1 MNELSLIDFFKKY
14 SRIEIPKIQRDYA
27 QGRENESEVADRFLD
42 KIFECLKEKDNK
54 NLELDF
60 IYGSVNNKTVYLLDG
75 QQRVTTLF
83 LLHWYIVLR
92 EDRFNEEIKEC
103 LKKFTYSTRVSSR
116 EFCQNIIDND
126 NIKNIKGEISKKEK
140 DKKNKLS
147 DIIKDFYWFTN
158 ENDPT
163 IKAML
168 NMIDKI
174 DKKYNEIVKDN
185 NSIKLFDRLEKIQF
199 YFLPME
205 DFKLTDEIYLKMN
218 ARGKPLTS
226 FENFKAD
233 FTYYIQK
240 NNIDISQQQL
250 SDLDNKY
257 TNFFWQLYKRDK
269 KYDNLYIKFFYRITL
284 IYFIINNED
293 VEKLTDNEYYKYL
306 KSGSFEELNE
316 KNKYSSFNAF
326 KETYDKNICDESK
339 NVIKIIFKVLDIL
352 EHEYSNN
359 ILNTI
364 KPIWDQNDY
373 DILSKIKYEYKD
385 IIIFSALI
393 FYIEKNDYYKKSF
406 KQWMRIVWNITENS
420 NINEYSSIRL
430 IKLFNELS
438 EYSSNIY
445 NFLADEKNIIDTNI
459 SKEAV
464 QYERRKCKF
473 LKRRGKLIIK
483 DKNWEKFFI
492 KAEKYKF
499 FKGYIDFLID
509 DNMDINK
516 FNHRVK
522 LFCSMFNDDGKYTFD
537 EEHLFL
543 RALISNITDINDFR
557 NKKVRISDNLKNLIN
572 ILKDKCYDNDTH
584 DYIKKLLDSKNK
596 YKLKKKL
603 ENEVSKDSKI
613 NLTGYSSYLKE
624 RIKFAHEALKDSV
637 LQNWI
642 YAVNENNKHKNTT
655 MIVDWRDHCLYLL
668 FPRLD
673 RVLIGSYRN
682 QLISDLLK
690 DYKYMIT
697 NYDNIKNIN
706 NAYYTGSD
714 IEIKIKNENEEY
726 ILKFDKS
733 NKLTIKKGDE
743 VILKDNLDEY
753 TFKDYKKRLQDNF
766 LKIYIK
772 NN

>member
-284 IYFIINNED
+284 IYFIINNKD
-293 VEKLTDNEYYKYL
+293 VEKITDNEHYKYL

-326 KETYDKNICDESK
+326 KETYDKNI
-339 NVIKIIFKVLDIL
+339 IKIIFKVLDDIL

-364 KPIWDQNDY
+364 TPIWDQNDY

-385 IIIFSALI
+385 IIIFAALV
-393 FYIEKNDYYKKSF
+393 FYIEKNNIDETETSF

-430 IKLFNELS
+430 IKLFDELS

-445 NFLADEKNIIDTNI
+445 NFLADDNKKIKSEI

-473 LKRRGKLIIK
+473 IIGNN
-483 DKNWEKFFI
+483 DWEITFKE
-492 KAEKYKF
+492 AEKHLF
-499 FKGYIDFLID
+499 FRGYIDFLID

-522 LFCSMFNDDGKYTFD
+522 IFCSMFNNDGKYTFD

-543 RALISNITDINDFR
+543 RALIANIDNIQYF
-557 NKKVRISDNLKNLIN
+557 KKLIISDNVKNIIALM
-572 ILKDKCYDNDTH
+572 K
-584 DYIKKLLDSKNK
+584 SEFK
-596 YKLKKKL
+596 YKHAIIREWFDSADLK
-603 ENEVSKDSKI
+603 
-613 NLTGYSSYLKE
+613 SYLKNKEIEKVYDKFDNNEAKNE
-624 RIKFAHEALKDSV
+624 RIKLAQEALKDSA
-637 LQNWI
+637 LQDWI
-642 YAVNENNKHKNTT
+642 SSKDEEMKVSWKYN
-655 MIVDWRDHCLYLL
+655 CLYLNQL
-668 FPRLD
+668 
-673 RVLIGSYRN
+673 LIGSYRN
-682 QLISDLLK
+682 KLISS
-690 DYKYMIT
+690 YKKLIE
-697 NYDNIKNIN
+697 NY
-706 NAYYTGSD
+706 SD
-714 IEIKIKNENEEY
+714 IERCEIKENNNFYFGLDIIIKIKKGEEEY
-726 ILKFDKS
+726 ILNFDRW
-733 NKLTIKKGDE
+733 NKLTIKKDDE
-743 VILKDNLDEY
+743 VILEDNLNEY
-753 TFKDYKKRLQDNF
+753 TFEEYEKRLQTKFFD
-766 LKIYIK
+766 KYIK
-772 NN
+772 

>member
-1 MNELSLIDFFKKY
+1 MNEKLSLIDFFSKKY

-27 QGRENESEVADRFLD
+27 QGRENESEVADRFLN
-42 KIFECLKEKDNK
+42 KIFECFKENKD
-54 NLELDF
+54 LELDF
-60 IYGSVNNKTVYLLDG
+60 IYGSVNENTVYLLDG

-83 LLHWYIVLR
+83 LLHWYIALR
-92 EDRFNEEIKEC
+92 EDRFDEIKC
-103 LKKFTYSTRVSSR
+103 LEKFTYSTRVYSR

-126 NIKNIKGEISKKEK
+126 NIKNIKDEISKN
-140 DKKNKLS
+140 DKKENDEKKKLS

-168 NMIDKI
+168 NMINKI
-174 DKKYNEIVKDN
+174 DEKYNEIVKDN
-185 NSIKLFDRLEKIQF
+185 NSIKLFDRLENIQF
-199 YFLPME
+199 YFLPLE

-233 FTYYIQK
+233 LTDYII
-240 NNIDISQQQL
+240 NGNEINISQQQL

-257 TNFFWQLYKRDK
+257 TNFFWQLYKKDK

-284 IYFIINNED
+284 IYFIINNKD

-326 KETYDKNICDESK
+326 KETYDKNI
-339 NVIKIIFKVLDIL
+339 IKIIFKVLDIL
-352 EHEYSNN
+352 VNEYNNN
-359 ILNTI
+359 ILDTI

-438 EYSSNIY
+438 KYSSDIY
-445 NFLADEKNIIDTNI
+445 NFLADEKNVIQTNI
-459 SKEAV
+459 SKDAV

-473 LKRRGKLIIK
+473 IVA
-483 DKNWEKFFI
+483 NNSWEKYFTEAEEHPFFR
-492 KAEKYKF
+492 
-499 FKGYIDFLID
+499 GYIDFLID
-509 DNMDINK
+509 DNMDIYK
-516 FNHRVK
+516 FKNRVK

-584 DYIKKLLDSKNK
+584 YYIKNLLDSKNK

-613 NLTGYSSYLKE
+613 NLDIFSPVLKE
-624 RIKFAHEALKDSV
+624 RIKLAHKALKDSV

-642 YAVNENNKHKNTT
+642 YAVNENNKHKNTI

-668 FPRLD
+668 FPRLE

-690 DYKYMIT
+690 KYKGMIT

-706 NAYYTGSD
+706 NTYYTGSD

-726 ILKFDKS
+726 ILNFDRS
-733 NKLTIKKGDE
+733 NKLTIKK
-743 VILKDNLDEY
+743 DNEDLLDEKYRNLNDY
-753 TFKDYKKRLQDNF
+753 TFKKYKEIIKDEF
-766 LKIYIK
+766 FDKYIK
-772 NN
+772 

>member
-27 QGRENESEVADRFLD
+27 HGRENESEVADRFLD

-284 IYFIINNED
+284 IYFIINNKD
-293 VEKLTDNEYYKYL
+293 VEKITDNEHYKYL

-326 KETYDKNICDESK
+326 KETYDKNI
-339 NVIKIIFKVLDIL
+339 IKIIFKVLDIL

-364 KPIWDQNDY
+364 KPIWDQNNNDY

-385 IIIFSALI
+385 IIIFAALV
-393 FYIEKNDYYKKSF
+393 FYIEKNNIDETETSF

-430 IKLFNELS
+430 IKLFDELS

-445 NFLADEKNIIDTNI
+445 NFLADDNKKIKSEI

-473 LKRRGKLIIK
+473 IIGNN
-483 DKNWEKFFI
+483 DWEITFKE
-492 KAEKYKF
+492 AEKHLF
-499 FKGYIDFLID
+499 FRGYIDFLID

-522 LFCSMFNDDGKYTFD
+522 IFCSMFNNDGKYTFD

-543 RALISNITDINDFR
+543 RALIANIDNIQYF
-557 NKKVRISDNLKNLIN
+557 KKLIISDNVKNIIALM
-572 ILKDKCYDNDTH
+572 K
-584 DYIKKLLDSKNK
+584 SEFK
-596 YKLKKKL
+596 YKHAIIREWFDSADLK
-603 ENEVSKDSKI
+603 
-613 NLTGYSSYLKE
+613 SYLKNKEIEKVYDKFDNNEAKNE
-624 RIKFAHEALKDSV
+624 RIKLAQEALKDSA
-637 LQNWI
+637 LQDWI
-642 YAVNENNKHKNTT
+642 SSKDEEMKVSWKYN
-655 MIVDWRDHCLYLL
+655 CLYLNQL
-668 FPRLD
+668 
-673 RVLIGSYRN
+673 LIGSYRN
-682 QLISDLLK
+682 KLISS
-690 DYKYMIT
+690 YKELIE
-697 NYDNIKNIN
+697 NY
-706 NAYYTGSD
+706 SD
-714 IEIKIKNENEEY
+714 IERCEIKENNNFYFGLDIIIKIKKGEEEY
-726 ILKFDKS
+726 ILNFDRW
-733 NKLTIKKGDE
+733 NKLTIKKDDE
-743 VILKDNLDEY
+743 VILEDNLNEY
-753 TFKDYKKRLQDNF
+753 TFEEYEKRLQTKFFD
-766 LKIYIK
+766 KYIK
-772 NN
+772 

>member
-1 MNELSLIDFFKKY
+1 MNDKLSLIDFFKKY

-83 LLHWYIVLR
+83 LLHWYIALR
-92 EDRFNEEIKEC
+92 EDRFNEIEC

-116 EFCQNIIDND
+116 EFCKNIIN
-126 NIKNIKGEISKKEK
+126 NIEKIKKSYDDKIELSNIIT
-140 DKKNKLS
+140 N
-147 DIIKDFYWFTN
+147 FYWFTN

-233 FTYYIQK
+233 FTYYIQ

-406 KQWMRIVWNITENS
+406 KQWIRIVWNITENS

-430 IKLFNELS
+430 IKLFYELS

-473 LKRRGKLIIK
+473 IIGNN
-483 DKNWEKFFI
+483 DWEITFKE
-492 KAEKYKF
+492 AEKHLF
-499 FKGYIDFLID
+499 FRGYIDFLID

-522 LFCSMFNDDGKYTFD
+522 IFCSMFNNDGKYTFD

-543 RALISNITDINDFR
+543 RALIANIDNIQYF
-557 NKKVRISDNLKNLIN
+557 KKLIISDNVKNIIALM
-572 ILKDKCYDNDTH
+572 K
-584 DYIKKLLDSKNK
+584 SEFK
-596 YKLKKKL
+596 YKHAIIREWFDSADLK
-603 ENEVSKDSKI
+603 
-613 NLTGYSSYLKE
+613 SYLKNKEIEKVYDKFDNNEAKNE
-624 RIKFAHEALKDSV
+624 RIKLAQEALKDSV

-726 ILKFDKS
+726 ILNFDRW

-753 TFKDYKKRLQDNF
+753 TFEDYKKRLQDNF

>member
-1 MNELSLIDFFKKY
+1 M
-14 SRIEIPKIQRDYA
+14 
-27 QGRENESEVADRFLD
+27 
-42 KIFECLKEKDNK
+42 
-54 NLELDF
+54 
-60 IYGSVNNKTVYLLDG
+60 DG

-83 LLHWYIVLR
+83 LLHWYIALR
-92 EDRFNEEIKEC
+92 ELAKDEFNKIEC
-103 LKKFTYSTRVSSR
+103 LNKFTYSTRVSSR
-116 EFCQNIIDND
+116 EFCQNIIDN
-126 NIKNIKGEISKKEK
+126 IKNIKDEISKN

-174 DKKYNEIVKDN
+174 DKKYNEITKDN
-185 NSIKLFDRLEKIQF
+185 NSIKLFDRLENIQF

-284 IYFIINNED
+284 IYFIINNKD
-293 VEKLTDNEYYKYL
+293 IEKLTDNEYYKYL

-326 KETYDKNICDESK
+326 KETYKNICDESK
-339 NVIKIIFKVLDIL
+339 NIIKIIFKVLDIL

-364 KPIWDQNDY
+364 TPIWDQNNNDY

-385 IIIFSALI
+385 IIIFSALV
-393 FYIEKNDYYKKSF
+393 FYIEKNNIDETETSF

-430 IKLFNELS
+430 IKLFYELS
-438 EYSSNIY
+438 EYSSDIY
-445 NFLADEKNIIDTNI
+445 NFLADDNKKIKSEI

-473 LKRRGKLIIK
+473 IVK
-483 DKNWEKFFI
+483 DNNWETYFI
-492 KAEKYKF
+492 KAEKHPF
-499 FKGYIDFLID
+499 FRGYIDFLID
-509 DNMDINK
+509 DNMDIDK
-516 FNHRVK
+516 FNHRKEMMNEV
-522 LFCSMFNDDGKYTFD
+522 FD
-537 EEHLFL
+537 SNGTKGEFLENHLFL
-543 RALISNITDINDFR
+543 RALISKINYIWDLPDNYFKDTTEALKILIRYKGYRDYNRTTKYMLNNDSAYFMNNIIRDWF
-557 NKKVRISDNLKNLIN
+557 DN
-572 ILKDKCYDNDTH
+572 
-584 DYIKKLLDSKNK
+584 SKNK
-596 YKLKKKL
+596 EELINNLNESIKYNSEINIDNNDDKLRERL
-603 ENEVSKDSKI
+603 KI
-613 NLTGYSSYLKE
+613 
-624 RIKFAHEALKDSV
+624 AHEVLYKEPY
-637 LQNWI
+637 LQNWMQSKGAHI
-642 YAVNENNKHKNTT
+642 IKNYYYGN
-655 MIVDWRDHCLYLL
+655 LYVH
-668 FPRLD
+668 RYKAHYD
-673 RVLIGSYRN
+673 RILIGSYRN
-682 QLISDLLK
+682 KLISYLMK
-690 DYKYMIT
+690 TYKGQIE
-697 NYDNIKNIN
+697 NYSNIERCEIKGKEN
-706 NAYYTGSD
+706 NFYCGWD
-714 IEIKIKNENEEY
+714 IQIKIKNENEEY
-726 ILKFDKS
+726 ILTFNKF
-733 NKLTIKKGDE
+733 NQLTIKKDDE
-743 VILKDNLDEY
+743 DLLDEKYRNLNDY
-753 TFKDYKKRLQDNF
+753 TFGEYE
-766 LKIYIK
+766 KIIKAEFFDKYIK
-772 NN
+772 